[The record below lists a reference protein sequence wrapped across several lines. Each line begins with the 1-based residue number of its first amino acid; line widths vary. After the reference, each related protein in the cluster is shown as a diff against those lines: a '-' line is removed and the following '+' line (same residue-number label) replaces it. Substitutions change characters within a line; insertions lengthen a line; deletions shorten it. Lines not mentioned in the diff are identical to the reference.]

1 MLNPSK
7 FLHLLSITSIPDLT
21 SETNEY
27 REAGVVSMELD
38 TFDHKC
44 YVTYDPPRYGKE
56 HSSFIFI
63 FVYTVYDN
71 TTLDDVCIDTYEI
84 CDNIITDDNN
94 NSFDMS
100 LYNTEESLFQLSTVI
115 DAPSLEDIKQFQEHL
130 DAVREMFYNHY
141 PEVEF
146 N

>member
-1 MLNPSK
+1 MLNPGQ
-7 FLHLLSITSIPDLT
+7 FFHLLSITSIPDLT

-27 REAGVVSMELD
+27 RESGVVSMEID

-44 YVTYDPPRYGKE
+44 YVTYDPPRDGKE
-56 HSSFIFI
+56 HSSFIFV

-71 TTLDDVCIDTYEI
+71 TTLEDVEIETYEI

-94 NSFDMS
+94 NMFD
-100 LYNTEESLFQLSTVI
+100 LELHNTEESLFQLSTVSA
-115 DAPSLEDIKQFQEHL
+115 APSLEDIKQFKEQL

-141 PEVEF
+141 PEIEF